1 MRIEQ
6 ATAPHRIIHFPEPGH
21 RYHKTE
27 NIRLKI
33 GTYGGIEETD
43 KGTPASSFI
52 FNNRLCDDGTATGTE
67 QGGDGILRIV
77 IEKGPSRQAGK
88 HIGCC

>member
-27 NIRLKI
+27 NIRFKI
-33 GTYGGIEETD
+33 GTYGGIEEAD
-43 KGTPASSFI
+43 KGTPASSCI
-52 FNNRLCDDGTATGTE
+52 FNNRLCDDSTATGTE
-67 QGGDGILRIV
+67 QGSISIMLID
-77 IEKGPSRQAGK
+77 
-88 HIGCC
+88 

>member
-6 ATAPHRIIHFPEPGH
+6 ATAPHRSVHFPEPGH

-27 NIRLKI
+27 NIRFKI
-33 GTYGGIEETD
+33 GTYGGIEEAD
-43 KGTPASSFI
+43 KGMPASSCI
-52 FNNRLCDDGTATGTE
+52 FNNRLCDYSTTTGAE

-77 IEKGPSRQAGK
+77 IEKGPGR
-88 HIGCC
+88 